1 MGEDSD
7 GDAPELKTRELSLET
22 PRVAVGI
29 ENPAAE
35 EIPEDDGELFA
46 FRVVVE
52 TRLEHVLDVG
62 RIRGDD
68 AVEDVD
74 FDRRR
79 RRSPEK
85 VSVPIAEVDEVVSPA
100 RSEVSV
106 ADLAAA
112 VT

>member
-1 MGEDSD
+1 M
-7 GDAPELKTRELSLET
+7 
-22 PRVAVGI
+22 
-29 ENPAAE
+29 
-35 EIPEDDGELFA
+35 
-46 FRVVVE
+46 E

-85 VSVPIAEVDEVVSPA
+85 MRVPIAEVDEVVSPA
-100 RSEVSV
+100 
-106 ADLAAA
+106 
-112 VT
+112 